1 MGPRLFW
8 HVFATEAR
16 RQMSYRADFWLSTF
30 VGLIAGI
37 VIPYFLWSDI
47 YALSGQSHI
56 AQFSFEGM
64 LTYYVVAVLLSRVVQ
79 GPDMVQNL
87 ADDIYDGELS
97 RYLVY
102 PTRYL
107 PFKYAQHVGGT
118 LPGLTQLAMF
128 GMLFTILL
136 AVFTA
141 PPAEM
146 AITPWTAIGCAVS
159 VALGNLLYFLLG
171 YPLQCVA
178 FWADN
183 VWSLTVL
190 LRFVSALLGGLLVPL
205 SLFPAWA
212 IEPLMAL
219 PFPYLYWF
227 PVRTLMGL
235 VTFAEWTGGV
245 AITAGWC
252 AAILFLGRAVW
263 KRGEIDYSGV
273 GI

>member
-8 HVFATEAR
+8 HVFTTEAR

-37 VIPYFLWSDI
+37 VIPYFLWSNI
-47 YALSGQSHI
+47 YALSGQSRI
-56 AQFSFEGM
+56 GEYSFEGM
-64 LTYYVVAVLLSRVVQ
+64 LIYYIAAVLLSRVVQ
-79 GPDMVQNL
+79 GPDLVQNL

-128 GMLFTILL
+128 GTLFTVLL
-136 AVFTA
+136 AVLSA
-141 PPAEM
+141 PPEELAV
-146 AITPWTAIGCAVS
+146 TPWTAIGCAVS

-171 YPLQCVA
+171 YPLQAIA

-183 VWSLTVL
+183 VWSLTVAQRWL
-190 LRFVSALLGGLLVPL
+190 VMLLGGYMLPL
-205 SLFPAWA
+205 SVFPDGVRPVLDLLPFRFFYDFPAR
-212 IEPLMAL
+212 
-219 PFPYLYWF
+219 
-227 PVRTLMGL
+227 V
-235 VTFAEWTGGV
+235 
-245 AITAGWC
+245 
-252 AAILFLGRAVW
+252 FL
-263 KRGEIDYSGV
+263 GEIDAAGWVQGLAMMGIWGLVAWLLGRILWHRGQLQYTGV